1 MTSLKERD
9 YFFDNARAILILL
22 VVFGHMLQPYT
33 SGDKYLSALYLV
45 IYSFHMPTFLFI
57 SGYFAKNIDK
67 PYYLEKIS
75 KRLIVPYMIFFA
87 FFSIYYF
94 LTGKSDEL
102 QLDPFNPVFAL
113 WFLIT
118 LFFFHVILV
127 IVRRFNPYKVLSVS
141 IIISIGA
148 GFSDNIDSYLSIS
161 RTIVFF
167 PIFYLGYIFT
177 KKHTAIFKNKK
188 LIPVS
193 IITFILFFIVYVI
206 HPINADWLLGSSPYT
221 SLENEGQSIFSPFKR
236 LILYGIILIAMT
248 AFLNLMST
256 KKKLYTYIGSRT
268 LYVYL
273 LHGLIIGIVRGFEW
287 YPFDNPI
294 SLMTYLY
301 LISIPVI
308 IVYVLSTNFVCKWTN
323 PIINLQRPSQFKD
336 S

>member
-1 MTSLKERD
+1 M
-9 YFFDNARAILILL
+9 
-22 VVFGHMLQPYT
+22 
-33 SGDKYLSALYLV
+33 
-45 IYSFHMPTFLFI
+45 
-57 SGYFAKNIDK
+57 
-67 PYYLEKIS
+67 
-75 KRLIVPYMIFFA
+75 
-87 FFSIYYF
+87 
-94 LTGKSDEL
+94 
-102 QLDPFNPVFAL
+102 
-113 WFLIT
+113 
-118 LFFFHVILV
+118 
-127 IVRRFNPYKVLSVS
+127 
-141 IIISIGA
+141 
-148 GFSDNIDSYLSIS
+148 
-161 RTIVFF
+161 
-167 PIFYLGYIFT
+167 
-177 KKHTAIFKNKK
+177 
-188 LIPVS
+188 
-193 IITFILFFIVYVI
+193 I

-301 LISIPVI
+301 LINISVI

>member
-1 MTSLKERD
+1 MTSLKREII
-9 YFFDNARAILILL
+9 FDNARAILILL

-67 PYYLEKIS
+67 PYYLEKNFKTFDSTLYDI
-75 KRLIVPYMIFFA
+75 FA

-161 RTIVFF
+161 RTIVFSQ
-167 PIFYLGYIFT
+167 YFT
-177 KKHTAIFKNKK
+177 
-188 LIPVS
+188 
-193 IITFILFFIVYVI
+193 
-206 HPINADWLLGSSPYT
+206 
-221 SLENEGQSIFSPFKR
+221 
-236 LILYGIILIAMT
+236 
-248 AFLNLMST
+248 
-256 KKKLYTYIGSRT
+256 
-268 LYVYL
+268 
-273 LHGLIIGIVRGFEW
+273 
-287 YPFDNPI
+287 
-294 SLMTYLY
+294 
-301 LISIPVI
+301 
-308 IVYVLSTNFVCKWTN
+308 
-323 PIINLQRPSQFKD
+323 
-336 S
+336 

>member
-148 GFSDNIDSYLSIS
+148 GFSGNIDSYLSIS

-177 KKHTAIFKNKK
+177 KNIRLFLKIKTNT
-188 LIPVS
+188 S
-193 IITFILFFIVYVI
+193 IY
-206 HPINADWLLGSSPYT
+206 H
-221 SLENEGQSIFSPFKR
+221 
-236 LILYGIILIAMT
+236 
-248 AFLNLMST
+248 
-256 KKKLYTYIGSRT
+256 
-268 LYVYL
+268 YVYFVFYHL
-273 LHGLIIGIVRGFEW
+273 RDSSYQCRL
-287 YPFDNPI
+287 
-294 SLMTYLY
+294 
-301 LISIPVI
+301 VI
-308 IVYVLSTNFVCKWTN
+308 RKFTIYFT
-323 PIINLQRPSQFKD
+323 
-336 S
+336 

>member
-177 KKHTAIFKNKK
+177 KNIRLFLKIKTNT
-188 LIPVS
+188 S
-193 IITFILFFIVYVI
+193 IY
-206 HPINADWLLGSSPYT
+206 H
-221 SLENEGQSIFSPFKR
+221 
-236 LILYGIILIAMT
+236 
-248 AFLNLMST
+248 
-256 KKKLYTYIGSRT
+256 
-268 LYVYL
+268 YVYFIFYHL
-273 LHGLIIGIVRGFEW
+273 RDSSYQCRL
-287 YPFDNPI
+287 
-294 SLMTYLY
+294 
-301 LISIPVI
+301 VI
-308 IVYVLSTNFVCKWTN
+308 RKFTIYFT
-323 PIINLQRPSQFKD
+323 
-336 S
+336 

>member
-177 KKHTAIFKNKK
+177 KKHTAIFKN
-188 LIPVS
+188 
-193 IITFILFFIVYVI
+193 
-206 HPINADWLLGSSPYT
+206 NADWILGSSPYT
-221 SLENEGQSIFSPFKR
+221 SLENEGQSVFSPFKR

-301 LISIPVI
+301 LISISVI

>member
-1 MTSLKERD
+1 MDIKEIKYDFIKRERL
-9 YFFDNARAILILL
+9 FFDNARAILILL

-177 KKHTAIFKNKK
+177 KNIRLFLKIKTNT
-188 LIPVS
+188 S
-193 IITFILFFIVYVI
+193 IY
-206 HPINADWLLGSSPYT
+206 H
-221 SLENEGQSIFSPFKR
+221 
-236 LILYGIILIAMT
+236 
-248 AFLNLMST
+248 
-256 KKKLYTYIGSRT
+256 
-268 LYVYL
+268 YVYFIFYHL
-273 LHGLIIGIVRGFEW
+273 RDSSYQCRL
-287 YPFDNPI
+287 
-294 SLMTYLY
+294 
-301 LISIPVI
+301 VI
-308 IVYVLSTNFVCKWTN
+308 RKFTIYFT
-323 PIINLQRPSQFKD
+323 
-336 S
+336 